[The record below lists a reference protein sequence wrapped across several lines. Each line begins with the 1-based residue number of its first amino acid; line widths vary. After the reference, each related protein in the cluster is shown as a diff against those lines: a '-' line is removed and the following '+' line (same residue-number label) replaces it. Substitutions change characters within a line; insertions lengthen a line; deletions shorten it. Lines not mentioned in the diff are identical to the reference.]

1 MGKAECSAGI
11 YDMIDVD
18 DKAVKK
24 NLKRIE
30 SWEKGKK
37 GLGPVL
43 KDTVFFASRMLMVT
57 RGEEPGTRQET
68 YDLFIRLFI
77 ETGLVDKTHRL
88 IVELVKDERFCE
100 LSDHKYNVVA
110 LGKDIIA
117 LYKGMDSTMR
127 FSGETE
133 NLAIRME
140 EKLGPEGLEPEKS
153 EPGESETEKPE
164 VKSAPSDVPGER
176 AKEKPDRFKDLRGVK
191 CPLNFAQTKVQIA
204 GMKPGETLEVILDDG
219 EPIENVPGSV
229 KLDGHIVLN
238 QEKIGDHWTVLI
250 EKV

>member
-1 MGKAECSAGI
+1 
-11 YDMIDVD
+11 
-18 DKAVKK
+18 
-24 NLKRIE
+24 
-30 SWEKGKK
+30 
-37 GLGPVL
+37 
-43 KDTVFFASRMLMVT
+43 MVT
-57 RGEEPGTRQET
+57 RGEEPRTEQET

-77 ETGLVDKTHRL
+77 EAGLVDKTHRL

-100 LSDHKYNVVA
+100 LSEHKDNVVA

-127 FSGETE
+127 FPGETE

-140 EKLGPEGLEPEKS
+140 EKLGPEESQTE
-153 EPGESETEKPE
+153 ESEHEA
-164 VKSAPSDVPGER
+164 KSARSNVPGKN
-176 AKEKPDRFKDLRGVK
+176 AKDKPDRFKDLRGVK

-204 GMKPGETLEVILDDG
+204 GMQPGETLEVILDDG